1 MHSNAANTRRFS
13 YAAIFGRDGLPARHM
28 AKILMGALMILGM
41 ATQARAV
48 VEQVAPASSQLIC
61 FSLFC
66 NDNGTY
72 FDGTSSDP
80 FSKKYTFDSAQAWC
94 SFATWTYSD
103 RAPEGRFLAFYTCGN
118 FAFALI
124 SASCPIPTN
133 NPGARYTLNTSSRM
147 CEREVQ
153 QYTIALHNLGG
164 EINTSASRAAYAQ
177 VMEGAAAK
185 SGIAVTLKTTAL
197 PEAGT
202 ATLSPTDGK
211 GTTDVEGKFNFT
223 FNAPPV
229 AGTHTVT
236 ATCDGGK
243 CSNQATGTIVVT
255 ACPVKDN
262 LSEISALSKKFN
274 ETPEQIDLTNKLESG
289 MDGYSLLSPA
299 TQAAEKC
306 LKEKFIPLLTLL
318 GSAKLYDVGSTVRTY
333 AYQEHLREVWDK
345 FRELQKAVD
354 QNPANQQRCQKLISK
369 VEGKMG
375 FLLTQDPTLEGTG
388 RIACN
393 NALGGA
399 ELGHRSHC
407 IRAQPARTNP
417 KHVDK
422 TAFDIAS
429 NAVDGVVMFLKLR
442 NAYNETSDTVHT
454 VANACGLNWGATFND
469 SIHFS
474 LQ

>member
-1 MHSNAANTRRFS
+1 MHSNAVHTRSFS
-13 YAAIFGRDGLPARHM
+13 YAAIFGREVSFACYRYM
-28 AKILMGALMILGM
+28 AKILMAALMILGM

-61 FSLFC
+61 FSSFC

-72 FDGTSSDP
+72 FDGTFPDP
-80 FSKKYTFDSAQAWC
+80 FSKKYTYESAQAWC

-118 FAFALI
+118 FAFALL
-124 SASCPIPTN
+124 SAPCPTPTT
-133 NPGARYTLNTSSRM
+133 NPGALYTLNPSSRM

-185 SGIAVTLKTTAL
+185 SGIAVTLTTTAP

-202 ATLSPTDGK
+202 AILSPTAGSTGGDGRL
-211 GTTDVEGKFNFT
+211 NFSFT
-223 FNAPPV
+223 APPV
-229 AGTHTVT
+229 GGTHTVT

-243 CSNQATGTIVVT
+243 CSNQASGAIVVT
-255 ACPVKDN
+255 ACPVKDD

-399 ELGHRSHC
+399 EFGHRSHC

-429 NAVDGVVMFLKLR
+429 NAVDCVVMFLKLR